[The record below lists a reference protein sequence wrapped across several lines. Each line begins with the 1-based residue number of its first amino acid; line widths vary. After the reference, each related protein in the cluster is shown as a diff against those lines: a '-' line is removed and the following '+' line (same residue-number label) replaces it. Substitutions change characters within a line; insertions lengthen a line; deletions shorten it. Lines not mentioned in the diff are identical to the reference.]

1 MELSC
6 WRAVRNAPIKAIR
19 CQTRPMSSAKLG
31 SVIGASFGLIFV
43 LVNTG
48 SLPAAVA
55 VLFRILAVLAFIAV
69 LIAVVVAGRRPTP
82 AGVDRTAAGG
92 FTLGYWLVVAA
103 EVGAIAAGLAVLN
116 GPLHAPQAAV
126 AWIALV
132 VGIHFIALAV
142 VWKLLFFHGLGA
154 ALMLCGVAGLVL
166 AAAGSAVSPVDLV
179 GGVVPG
185 AILLGFGMWG
195 ATRSADSPV
204 AKSVP

>member
-1 MELSC
+1 
-6 WRAVRNAPIKAIR
+6 
-19 CQTRPMSSAKLG
+19 MSSAKLG

-48 SLPAAVA
+48 AVPAAVA
-55 VLFRILAVLAFIAV
+55 VLLRALAVVAFTAV
-69 LIAVVVAGRRPTP
+69 LIAVVVARRRPT
-82 AGVDRTAAGG
+82 ASVDRPAAGG
-92 FTLGYWLVVAA
+92 FTSGYWLVVVA
-103 EVGAIAAGLAVLN
+103 EVGAIAAGLVVLN

-142 VWKLLFFHGLGA
+142 VWKLLFFNGLGA

-166 AAAGSAVSPVDLV
+166 AATGSAVSAIDLV
-179 GGVVPG
+179 GGVLPG
-185 AILLGFGMWG
+185 ALLLGFGLWG
-195 ATRSADSPV
+195 ATRSTAVPV

>member
-1 MELSC
+1 
-6 WRAVRNAPIKAIR
+6 
-19 CQTRPMSSAKLG
+19 MSSARLG

-48 SLPAAVA
+48 SLPAVVA
-55 VLFRILAVLAFIAV
+55 VLFRVLAVLAFIAV

-82 AGVDRTAAGG
+82 AGVDRPAAGG
-92 FTLGYWLVVAA
+92 FTLGYWLVVLA

-132 VGIHFIALAV
+132 VGSHFIALAV

-166 AAAGSAVSPVDLV
+166 AAAGSAVSPIDLV

>member
-1 MELSC
+1 
-6 WRAVRNAPIKAIR
+6 
-19 CQTRPMSSAKLG
+19 MSSARSG
-31 SVIGASFGLIFV
+31 SVIGAGFGLIFI

-48 SLPAAVA
+48 SLPVAVA
-55 VLFRILAVLAFIAV
+55 VLFRVVAVVAFVAV
-69 LIAVVVAGRRPTP
+69 LIAVVVARRRPPT
-82 AGVDRTAAGG
+82 GVDRSAVGG
-92 FTLGYWLVVAA
+92 FTVGYWLVVVA
-103 EVGAIAAGLAVLN
+103 EVGAIAAGLVVLN
-116 GPLHAPQAAV
+116 GPLHAPRAAV

-166 AAAGSAVSPVDLV
+166 AATGSAVSAIDLV
-179 GGVVPG
+179 GGVLPG
-185 AILLGFGMWG
+185 AILLGFGLWG